1 MKKARAMSVFI
12 YGEEPGLSIAL
23 FLDMRETSHGYVN
36 LRVLGTL
43 PDRAD
48 ITQVR
53 QTIDAAHLGASPLGD
68 GVAHACV
75 MIVVGR
81 PRVEGNVLR
90 STAEVLNKWCDES
103 HFAIVLSWLGRAETP
118 GEPLPE
124 TCAPACRTR
133 KHSTYGRDFPRAG
146 LSVDMW
152 REIYDL
158 ALKGNGAC

>member
-12 YGEEPGLSIAL
+12 YGEEQGLSVAL
-23 FLDMRETSHGYVN
+23 FLDMREKSHKYVN
-36 LRVLGTL
+36 LRVMGTL

-48 ITQVR
+48 LTQVQ

-81 PRVEGNVLR
+81 PRVEGHVLR

-103 HFAIVLSWLGRAETP
+103 HFAIVLSLPGRAETP

-124 TCAPACRTR
+124 TCAPACHTR
-133 KHSTYGRDFPRAG
+133 KRSIYGRDFPPKG

-152 REIYDL
+152 REIDDL
-158 ALKGNGAC
+158 ARMDNDAR